1 MIITKEHLT
10 IEIIFIVH
18 IRLPFNNFQVGSN
31 RSDSHICRLKINL
44 KDSPIENLSIDET
57 FKI

>member
-31 RSDSHICRLKINL
+31 RSDFICRLKINL
-44 KDSPIENLSIDET
+44 KDSPIENPSIDET